1 MSLDAEPRQ
10 ELPPHPNQRR
20 GAPTGVRPINFSGL
34 QDLSGACAPCR
45 FLRAIG
51 PRPLDRAAALL
62 PRMVRDHV
70 PSNYFR
76 ALGVTL

>member
-1 MSLDAEPRQ
+1 M
-10 ELPPHPNQRR
+10 R
-20 GAPTGVRPINFSGL
+20 G
-34 QDLSGACAPCR
+34 
-45 FLRAIG
+45 IG
-51 PRPLDRAAALL
+51 PRPLDRLAVLL